1 MEIDK
6 IGYPE
11 KVLGSGEAQ
20 KKDKLT
26 GDFKGILENFLK
38 EVNSLQNEADKSTKK
53 FVAGEPIDI
62 HEVMIAAQEAHV
74 SFQLM
79 LEIRN
84 KLLAAYQEVMRTS
97 V

>member
-1 MEIDK
+1 MEIER

-11 KVLGSGEAQ
+11 KIRGSGEVQ
-20 KKDKLT
+20 KNKLT
-26 GDFKGILENFLK
+26 EDFKGILENFLK
-38 EVNSLQNEADKSTKK
+38 EVNSLQSDTDKSIKK
-53 FVAGEPIDI
+53 FVNGEPVDI
-62 HEVMIAAQEAHV
+62 HQVMIAAQEAHI